1 MHVALSVHHERC
13 LAVLKVG
20 SVIGTDRCMYMC
32 VSAELKNTYSYVIA
46 LRHRT
51 WAQAGAQKLPVLK
64 VKNKVGSEKIRVWSS
79 FKQRKIVFRKILG
92 VYNF

>member
-20 SVIGTDRCMYMC
+20 SVIGTDICMYIC
-32 VSAELKNTYSYVIA
+32 VSAELKNTYNYVIA

-51 WAQAGAQKLPVLK
+51 WAQAGAQLKLLGEKLPALK
-64 VKNKVGSEKIRVWSS
+64 VK
-79 FKQRKIVFRKILG
+79 KQGRQ
-92 VYNF
+92 